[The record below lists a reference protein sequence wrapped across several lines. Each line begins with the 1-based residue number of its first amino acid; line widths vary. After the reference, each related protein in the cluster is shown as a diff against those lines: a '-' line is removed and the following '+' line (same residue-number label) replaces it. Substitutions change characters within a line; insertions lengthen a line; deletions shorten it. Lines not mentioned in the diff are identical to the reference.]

1 MSIKLKIM
9 EILSFLPD
17 EIMNKVLFYYK
28 SKYWP
33 NFKNPKSFNEKIN
46 HIKLYSN
53 NTLRKLVA
61 DRLKVRD
68 YVREKAPECH
78 LINILWSGETFTKN
92 DYESLPQEFVIKANH
107 GSGMVMVIDKSKDS
121 YDAIFI
127 ETEKWK
133 KLDYGK
139 ITRQFVYK
147 DLPKTIIVE
156 EFINFDSKV
165 VPDYKF
171 MCINGKVEFI
181 QVDLDRFEDHSRNLY
196 DENFERIN
204 GILEYKQG
212 EDISKPKLFEEAKKI
227 ALKLSEE
234 FDFLRVDLYILDDVI
249 YFGELTNTS
258 GNGYDRFYPKELDFK
273 FGSKIS
279 FKKEFLNHA

>member
-1 MSIKLKIM
+1 MSLKL
-9 EILSFLPD
+9 
-17 EIMNKVLFYYK
+17 EIMKNLSIIPDSVFNKIFFYYK
-28 SKYWP
+28 NKYWP

-53 NTLRKLVA
+53 NSLRKLVA
-61 DRLKVRD
+61 DRIKVRE
-68 YVREKAPECH
+68 YVKEKAPECD
-78 LINILWSGETFTKN
+78 LINILWSGETFTQK
-92 DYESLPQEFVIKANH
+92 DYDNLPQRFVIKANH
-107 GSGMVMVIDKSKDS
+107 GSGMVLVINKEKDDFDTI
-121 YDAIFI
+121 YQ

-139 ITRQFVYK
+139 ITRQFVYE

-171 MCINGKVEFI
+171 MCINGKIEFI

-196 DENFERIN
+196 DGNFNRIS
-204 GILEYKQG
+204 GMLEYKQG
-212 EDISKPKLFEEAKKI
+212 EDLEKPKLFEEAKII
-227 ALKLSEE
+227 AKKLSED
-234 FDFLRVDLYILDDVI
+234 FDFLRVDLYILGDII

-258 GNGYDRFYPKELDFK
+258 GNGYDRFYPKELDYKYGFK
-273 FGSKIS
+273 IKFE
-279 FKKEFLNHA
+279 KEFL

>member
-1 MSIKLKIM
+1 MSTKLKIM
-9 EILSFLPD
+9 EGLSFIPD
-17 EIMNKVLFYYK
+17 SIFNKIFFYYK
-28 SKYWP
+28 NRYWP
-33 NFKNPKSFNEKIN
+33 NFKKPKSFNEKIN

-53 NTLRKLVA
+53 NELRKLVA
-61 DRLKVRD
+61 DRIKVRD
-68 YVREKAPECH
+68 YVKQKAPECS
-78 LINILWSGETFTKN
+78 LINILWSGETFKKS
-92 DYESLPQEFVIKANH
+92 DYDSLPQKFVIKANH
-107 GSGMVMVIDKSKDS
+107 GSGMVMVVDKSKDS
-121 YDAIFI
+121 YDHIFI

-156 EFINFDSKV
+156 EFINFNSKV

-171 MCINGKVEFI
+171 MCINGKIEFI

-212 EDISKPKLFEEAKKI
+212 EDITKPKLFNEAKQI
-227 ALKLSEE
+227 ALKLAED
-234 FDFLRVDLYILDDVI
+234 FDFLRVDLYILDDII

-258 GNGYDRFYPKELDFK
+258 GNGYDRFSPKELDFE
-273 FGSKIS
+273 FGSKIK
-279 FKKEFLNHA
+279 FEKEFKS